1 VDAGR
6 TIPEARLV
14 INSGV
19 SVIAIGVGVED
30 QRELEAIASQKR
42 FVLNVNGFEDLD
54 ALALRMAHP
63 LCGGSGKYRPV
74 GLLCNCISSV
84 GKDSNMVVWTITSY

>member
-1 VDAGR
+1 MNAQQ

-30 QRELEAIASQKR
+30 QRELEGIVSQKR
-42 FVLNVNGFEDLD
+42 FVLNVPSFDDLND
-54 ALALRMAHP
+54 LALRMAYP
-63 LCGGSGKYRPV
+63 LCEGSKY
-74 GLLCNCISSV
+74 G
-84 GKDSNMVVWTITSY
+84 Y